1 MTEGGKK
8 EKQSAE
14 SNLDNN
20 THERGGLCLKLYQ
33 TEKIV

>member
-14 SNLDNN
+14 SNLDKI
-20 THERGGLCLKLYQ
+20 RSGGEL
-33 TEKIV
+33 EI